1 MKVVFVYVDFMFGA
15 GGKYYEG
22 IASISSILKEAGHS
36 VQLFHLKDDKTP
48 EEFLAVYRDKYS
60 DCDIAAFSA
69 TTNAFPYASR
79 YAKEIKENFEK
90 TLTVCGGKHP
100 TLSPEEAIEH
110 DFDVICIGEGEYPM
124 LDLCNRLEKGEDI
137 ADIQN
142 LWIKHNGQIIKNPLR
157 PRIAD
162 LDSIPM
168 PDKDLFDYE
177 TSLDKKF
184 GRIPF
189 MASRGCPFNCTYCCN
204 HALKKISD
212 GSSVP
217 YVRFKSVDRL
227 MAEIK
232 ICLEKFGDIKEIHF
246 FDDILTINKK
256 WFSEFRRRYTE
267 EIGKPYTCSSRF
279 DLINEDIVKSLEI
292 SGCDQLCLGLES
304 GDEYI
309 RKEIL
314 KRNQSESQILE
325 GGRFCHDNNIR
336 FHLFVIVGIPFETLT
351 RALRTVKMTAR
362 LNPNTIQLSIYCPY
376 DSTELNEICRKNG
389 FLSDKSL
396 SSFFESE
403 STLNLPDFSPEQIR
417 FAFLNFREF
426 VGYYITTWKKPAPI
440 AKILEAT
447 LDFMWMH
454 PRIYSCAKRPYKI
467 FKKVCKFFKKG
478 SKV

>member
-22 IASISSILKEAGHS
+22 IASISAILKEGGHS
-36 VQLFHLKDDKTP
+36 VRLFHLKEEMTP
-48 EEFLAVYRDKYS
+48 EDFLAAYKEDYS
-60 DCDIAAFSA
+60 DYDIAAFSA
-69 TTNAFPYASR
+69 TTNAFPYASK
-79 YAKEIKENFEK
+79 YAKEIKTNFEK
-90 TLTVCGGKHP
+90 TLTISGGKHP
-100 TLSPEEAIEH
+100 TLCPEQTIEQ
-110 DFDVICIGEGEYPM
+110 DFDAICIGEGEYPM
-124 LDLCNRLEKGEDI
+124 LDLCDRLGKGENI
-137 ADIQN
+137 TDIQN
-142 LWIKHNGQIIKNPLR
+142 LWVKQNGQIFKNPLR
-157 PRIAD
+157 PRMAD

-184 GRIPF
+184 NRIPF

-204 HALKKISD
+204 HALKKID
-212 GSSVP
+212 NGSGIP

-232 ICLEKFGDIKEIHF
+232 LCLEKFGDIKEIHF

-256 WFSEFRRRYTE
+256 WFAEFRRRYTE

-279 DLINEDIVKSLEI
+279 DLINEDMVKSLKS

-325 GGRFCHDNNIR
+325 GGRFCHENNIR
-336 FHLFVIVGIPFETLT
+336 FHLFVIIGIPFENLK
-351 RALRTVKMTAR
+351 RARRTVKLTAK
-362 LNPNTIQLSIYCPY
+362 LNPNTIQLSIFCPY
-376 DSTELNEICRKNG
+376 DNTELNAICKENG
-389 FLSDKSL
+389 FLSDKKL

-403 STLNLPDFSPEQIR
+403 STLKLPGFSSKQIQ

-426 VGYYITTWKKPAPI
+426 VGYYIVAWKKPAPI
-440 AKILEAT
+440 AKVLESI

-454 PRIYSCAKRPYKI
+454 PYVYSCINPPYKL
-467 FKKVCKFFKKG
+467 FKKAYKKLFKKA
-478 SKV
+478 